1 MITNALPRFFMNH
14 SVGLYENKYTIMMHH

>member
-14 SVGLYENKYTIMMHH
+14 SLQLCTGIGQPV